1 MVNKKL
7 IDALKQI
14 ARDLSTHKIKWVLV
28 GSLSLALQGVRIDPK
43 DIDILTD
50 KEGALKLNKIWEK
63 YKIKN
68 VEFGETDRF
77 RSYFGKFKIK
87 DVKIEVMGDLEE
99 KLRGKWFSLA
109 KRLESPKFMSEILSA
124 DEAYQKIIEFATSDN
139 CIPLGITSMEAKI
152 SRDIL
157 DTLNNES
164 FVLLVDIIP
173 AILKSH
179 VNIYYS
185 IQDIDVNLND
195 LYWIAEEL
203 GII

>member
-87 DVKIEVMGDLEE
+87 VACFKD
-99 KLRGKWFSLA
+99 FNN
-109 KRLESPKFMSEILSA
+109 LS
-124 DEAYQKIIEFATSDN
+124 SSN
-139 CIPLGITSMEAKI
+139 
-152 SRDIL
+152 
-157 DTLNNES
+157 
-164 FVLLVDIIP
+164 
-173 AILKSH
+173 
-179 VNIYYS
+179 
-185 IQDIDVNLND
+185 
-195 LYWIAEEL
+195 
-203 GII
+203 

>member
-77 RSYFGKFKIK
+77 RSYFGKFRIK
-87 DVKIEVMGDLEE
+87 DIEVEVMGDLEE
-99 KLRGKWFSLA
+99 KLEGKWFSLA
-109 KRLESPKFMSEILSA
+109 KRLESPKF
-124 DEAYQKIIEFATSDN
+124 
-139 CIPLGITSMEAKI
+139 
-152 SRDIL
+152 
-157 DTLNNES
+157 
-164 FVLLVDIIP
+164 
-173 AILKSH
+173 
-179 VNIYYS
+179 
-185 IQDIDVNLND
+185 IDVNGVKVPVSSLEDQLWFYERSDRPKDIQRAQKIREAMKRKLSSKIESKN
-195 LYWIAEEL
+195 
-203 GII
+203 